1 MQPIPTLFKMRNTIG
16 NALYFDDDIIS
27 KSPPH
32 LKKQGA
38 LYMYLLISS
47 VIRDIVRLSKS
58 KRKWRLI
65 FFLLFPPYSITES
78 GKQQKTL
85 VFVVSREIFVPARCR
100 TFLHFNE
107 SHIRC
112 CQRDGQLMVII
123 SKKVSTR
130 TYSTSS
136 KKEHWCA
143 PRNNNPKGKVRRINR
158 KRIPT
163 KQKKTRRLL
172 KLTSLHMT
180 QNFS

>member
-1 MQPIPTLFKMRNTIG
+1 MM
-16 NALYFDDDIIS
+16 IS
-27 KSPPH
+27 FPNPPPPP
-32 LKKQGA
+32 KKQGA
-38 LYMYLLISS
+38 LYVPL
-47 VIRDIVRLSKS
+47 DFVRYTWHSPSIKIKKEMASYIFPFVPSLFYNW
-58 KRKWRLI
+58 KW
-65 FFLLFPPYSITES
+65 
-78 GKQQKTL
+78 KQQNTL

-143 PRNNNPKGKVRRINR
+143 PRNNNPKSQADKQEKN
-158 KRIPT
+158 PNETT
-163 KQKKTRRLL
+163 KKKKRLL